1 MRQRVRT
8 VAVIGVG
15 VGLMV
20 FVLRSAE
27 LDRVAEGLASA
38 RHDLIAVALVATLST
53 YVVRAIRWRYLL
65 APIGRVGFV
74 SALRATVMGF
84 AATSLLPGRVGEIL
98 RPYVL
103 ARHEDLSTS
112 AVIAT
117 VVLER
122 LLDLGVILAMFG
134 VSVVAFDP
142 RFAAGDRGLL
152 EGVRFGAAAAATG
165 AGALFVLAF
174 AAAGNPARMERLV
187 ERVTRVLPRRPSTFF
202 RRVARRFVDG
212 LAVMRRPGLLLWATA
227 WSVALWVLIAGGLW
241 LVSLAFG
248 IEMPLA
254 GAGALLV
261 LVAAGVA
268 VPTPAGIGGYHAA
281 YQIGATGLYAAAPE
295 AAVGAGLVAHAISFL
310 PVTIAGLLLMAQ
322 EGIRMRAIGRLAE
335 PPAPDG
341 GAAPA
346 VVAGAA
352 VDSGRRSVG
361 QDGGSA

>member
-8 VAVIGVG
+8 LAVVGAGVALLAV
-15 VGLMV
+15 
-20 FVLRSAE
+20 VLRSAE
-27 LDRVAEGLASA
+27 LDRVVDGLASA

-74 SALRATVMGF
+74 AALRATVMGF

-103 ARHEDLSTS
+103 ARHEELSVS
-112 AVIAT
+112 AALAT

-122 LLDLGVILAMFG
+122 LLDLAVILAMFG
-134 VSVVAFDP
+134 VSVVVFEP
-142 RFAAGDRGLL
+142 GFAAGNRGLL
-152 EGVRFGAAAAATG
+152 EGVRFGAAAAAAG
-165 AGALFVLAF
+165 AGATLVLAF

-187 ERVTRVLPRRPSTFF
+187 DRLTRVLPRRPSAVV
-202 RRVARRFVDG
+202 RRVSRRFVDG

-227 WSVALWVLIAGGLW
+227 WSVALWALIAGGLW

-254 GAGALLV
+254 GAGTLLV

-281 YQIGATGLYAAAPE
+281 YQVGATGLYAAAPE
-295 AAVGAGLVAHAISFL
+295 AAVGAGLVAHAMSFL
-310 PVTIAGLLLMAQ
+310 PVTVAGLTLMAQ
-322 EGIRMRAIGRLAE
+322 EGIRMRTIGRLAASPVPE
-335 PPAPDG
+335 G
-341 GAAPA
+341 GAAPPVTDA
-346 VVAGAA
+346 T
-352 VDSGRRSVG
+352 VDSGPRPVG
-361 QDGGSA
+361 QDGGSP